1 MTEDKFLSW
10 PKAFFTGEQSLF
22 NINALKSFFLFFS
35 KHKFSAAD
43 KQLISYNYNYFYE
56 VRLMKERIAEFEAV
70 LDQEEKILDSL
81 VHSQDLLKKAV
92 TDKNWESLTK
102 IINNINTISSDFL
115 EADTSREVLQDM
127 MKMNE
132 IKPYF
137 ERLGNMRA
145 KLLKCKIENQALS
158 KYVNITKNF
167 IQGVVDNALPQSR
180 NKVYSKNGK
189 IVQPQPQSVVLNLD
203 F

>member
-1 MTEDKFLSW
+1 
-10 PKAFFTGEQSLF
+10 
-22 NINALKSFFLFFS
+22 
-35 KHKFSAAD
+35 
-43 KQLISYNYNYFYE
+43 
-56 VRLMKERIAEFEAV
+56 MKEIISEFEEV
-70 LDQEEKILDSL
+70 LDKEEKILDNL
-81 VHSQDLLKKAV
+81 VHNQDLLKKAV
-92 TDKNWESLTK
+92 TSKNWESLTK
-102 IINNINTISSDFL
+102 IINNINAISSEFL
-115 EADTSREVLQDM
+115 EADTNREVLQDM

-137 ERLGNMRA
+137 ERLGAMRS

-167 IQGVVDNALPQSR
+167 IQGVVDKALPQSR
-180 NKVYSKNGK
+180 NKVYSKSGK

>member
-1 MTEDKFLSW
+1 MKGNEKDF
-10 PKAFFTGEQSLF
+10 EQIL
-22 NINALKSFFLFFS
+22 
-35 KHKFSAAD
+35 
-43 KQLISYNYNYFYE
+43 
-56 VRLMKERIAEFEAV
+56 VKEEG
-70 LDQEEKILDSL
+70 ILDEL
-81 VHSQDLLKKAV
+81 VKAQNQLRKAV
-92 TDKNWESLTK
+92 TEKNWESLTK
-102 IINNINTISSDFL
+102 IINNINSISSEFL
-115 EADTSREVLQDM
+115 EADTNREVLQDM

-132 IKPYF
+132 VKPYF
-137 ERLGNMRA
+137 ERLGNMRQ

-167 IQGVVDNALPQSR
+167 IQGVVENALPQSG

>member
-1 MTEDKFLSW
+1 
-10 PKAFFTGEQSLF
+10 
-22 NINALKSFFLFFS
+22 
-35 KHKFSAAD
+35 
-43 KQLISYNYNYFYE
+43 
-56 VRLMKERIAEFEAV
+56 MKEIINEFEEV
-70 LDQEEKILDSL
+70 LDKEEKILDNL
-81 VHSQDLLKKAV
+81 VHNQDLLKKAV
-92 TDKNWESLTK
+92 TSKNWESLTK
-102 IINNINTISSDFL
+102 IINNINTISSEFL
-115 EADTSREVLQDM
+115 EADTNREVLQDM

-137 ERLGNMRA
+137 ERLGAMRS

>member
-1 MTEDKFLSW
+1 MKN
-10 PKAFFTGEQSLF
+10 
-22 NINALKSFFLFFS
+22 NIT
-35 KHKFSAAD
+35 
-43 KQLISYNYNYFYE
+43 
-56 VRLMKERIAEFEAV
+56 EFEEILAE
-70 LDQEEKILDSL
+70 EEKILNDLVKNQDS
-81 VHSQDLLKKAV
+81 LKKAV
-92 TDKNWESLTK
+92 LDKNWENLTK
-102 IINNINTISSDFL
+102 IITNMNTISSKFVDI
-115 EADTSREVLQDM
+115 DTEREILQDM

-137 ERLGNMRA
+137 ERLGTMRA

-167 IQGVVDNALPQSR
+167 IQGVVDNALPQSG
-180 NKVYSKNGK
+180 NKVYSKSGK

>member
-1 MTEDKFLSW
+1 MKN
-10 PKAFFTGEQSLF
+10 
-22 NINALKSFFLFFS
+22 NIT
-35 KHKFSAAD
+35 
-43 KQLISYNYNYFYE
+43 
-56 VRLMKERIAEFEAV
+56 EFEEILAE
-70 LDQEEKILDSL
+70 EEKILNDLVKNQDS
-81 VHSQDLLKKAV
+81 LKKAV
-92 TDKNWESLTK
+92 LDKNWESLTK
-102 IINNINTISSDFL
+102 IITNMNTISSKFVDI
-115 EADTSREVLQDM
+115 DTEREILQDM

-137 ERLGNMRA
+137 ERLGTMRA

-167 IQGVVDNALPQSR
+167 IQGVVDNALPQSG
-180 NKVYSKNGK
+180 NKVYSKSGK

>member
-1 MTEDKFLSW
+1 
-10 PKAFFTGEQSLF
+10 
-22 NINALKSFFLFFS
+22 
-35 KHKFSAAD
+35 
-43 KQLISYNYNYFYE
+43 
-56 VRLMKERIAEFEAV
+56 MKEIITEFEAV

-81 VHSQDLLKKAV
+81 VHNQDLLKKSV

-102 IINNINTISSDFL
+102 IINNINTISSEFL
-115 EADTSREVLQDM
+115 EADTEREVLQDM
-127 MKMNE
+127 MKMND

-137 ERLGNMRA
+137 GRLGNMRA

-167 IQGVVDNALPQSR
+167 IQGVVEDALPQSR
-180 NKVYSKNGK
+180 SKVYSKTGK
-189 IVQPQPQSVVLNLD
+189 IVQPQPQSVVLNMD

>member
-1 MTEDKFLSW
+1 
-10 PKAFFTGEQSLF
+10 
-22 NINALKSFFLFFS
+22 
-35 KHKFSAAD
+35 
-43 KQLISYNYNYFYE
+43 
-56 VRLMKERIAEFEAV
+56 MKEIINEFEEV
-70 LDQEEKILDSL
+70 LDKEEKILDNL
-81 VHSQDLLKKAV
+81 VHNQDLLKKAV
-92 TDKNWESLTK
+92 TSMNWESLTK
-102 IINNINTISSDFL
+102 IINNINTISSEFL
-115 EADTSREVLQDM
+115 EADTNREVLQDM

-137 ERLGNMRA
+137 ERLGAMRS

>member
-1 MTEDKFLSW
+1 
-10 PKAFFTGEQSLF
+10 
-22 NINALKSFFLFFS
+22 
-35 KHKFSAAD
+35 
-43 KQLISYNYNYFYE
+43 
-56 VRLMKERIAEFEAV
+56 MKEIISEFEEV
-70 LDQEEKILDSL
+70 LDKEEKILDSL
-81 VHSQDLLKKAV
+81 CRNQDLLKKAV
-92 TDKNWESLTK
+92 TEKNWESLTK
-102 IINNINTISSDFL
+102 IINNINSISSEFL
-115 EADTSREVLQDM
+115 EADTNREVLQDM

-137 ERLGNMRA
+137 ERLGAMRS

-180 NKVYSKNGK
+180 NKVYSKSGK